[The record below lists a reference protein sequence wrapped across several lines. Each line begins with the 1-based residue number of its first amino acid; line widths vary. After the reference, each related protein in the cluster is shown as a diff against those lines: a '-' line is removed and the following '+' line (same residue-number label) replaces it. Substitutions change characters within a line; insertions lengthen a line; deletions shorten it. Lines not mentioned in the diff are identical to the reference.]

1 MSRNRLR
8 GVVLAAALILASPF
22 TLTAGQAAQATERRH
37 PSPQDSAKV
46 VLDWERIL
54 FSTVYPATPIPSG
67 VPILGFTSTA
77 MYDAAETSARRGR
90 SSETAAVATAAHDVL
105 VHYVPAAKA
114 ALDTHLA
121 TSLATVQDTR
131 AREKGMRIGREAAAD
146 MLASRRGDGYGDPD
160 VHYTLPPGVGVWQ
173 PTPGQPPIGD
183 MLGAW
188 IGRLRPLMVDPHSP
202 IDGPDP
208 LTSAEYAA
216 DYNEVRLYGGTA
228 PTLRTQAQTDIATF
242 FNSNSAVM
250 VGDALV
256 RRLEVHPMGVVDT
269 ARIFAAMHASMTDSL
284 IQCWRL
290 KLDGGFWRPFQAIN
304 STLDDGNPAT
314 APQPGWAPL
323 LPQPP
328 YPEYV
333 SGHGCLTSPAV
344 HVIRETLGEDT
355 PLELRSVNPPPSG
368 SSRVYTQLAHIEYEA
383 FHARI
388 WGGFHF
394 RDGMVDAYII
404 GHDTAERV
412 LDAMER
418 EHR

>member
-1 MSRNRLR
+1 MSRKRLR
-8 GVVLAAALILASPF
+8 GVVLAAALILASPLN
-22 TLTAGQAAQATERRH
+22 LTVSAGQAAQAYERRH
-37 PSPQDSAKV
+37 PSPQDSAQA

-54 FSTVYPATPIPSG
+54 FSTVYPATPIPNG
-67 VPILGFTSTA
+67 VPILGFTSAA
-77 MYDAAETSARRGR
+77 MYDAAASSSRRGR

-105 VHYVPAAKA
+105 AHYVPAAKA
-114 ALDTHLA
+114 ALDARLA
-121 TSLATVQDTR
+121 SSLASVDDWR
-131 AREKGMRIGREAAAD
+131 ALLKGIRIGREAGAD
-146 MLASRRGDGYGDPD
+146 LLASRVDDGYGDPD
-160 VHYTLPPGVGVWQ
+160 IHYTLPPGVGIWQ
-173 PTPGQPPIGD
+173 PTPPATD

-188 IGRLRPLMVDPHSP
+188 IGSLDPLMVDPHSP

-228 PTLRTQAQTDIATF
+228 PTLRTQAQTDTATF
-242 FNSNSAVM
+242 FNSNSATM

-256 RRLEVHPMGVVDT
+256 RRLEAHPMGVVAT

-290 KLDGGFWRPFQAIN
+290 KRDVGFWRPFQAIN

-314 APQPGWAPL
+314 SPQPGCAPML
-323 LPQPP
+323 AQPN
-328 YPEYV
+328 YSEYV

-344 HVIRETLGEDT
+344 QVIRETLGEDT
-355 PLELRSVNPPPSG
+355 ALELRSVNFPSAP
-368 SSRVYTQLAHIEYEA
+368 RVYTQLAHIEHDA

-412 LDAMER
+412 LDAMAGR
-418 EHR
+418 